1 MALIYRYE
9 KKYLVPNYMLDDLRA
24 RFSGFVRPDLY
35 SNEDETGRQQYTV
48 RSIYFDSSDLS
59 FFNEKIAGVM
69 DRRKLRVRGYNRQE
83 PGSNVVLEIKKKL
96 GDRIL
101 KHRADLK
108 YDDLEKLLY
117 NGQIER
123 FIFSRS
129 GTDIARSLDDASRFL
144 FHYKRRQLRPTC
156 LVVYERE
163 AYHGKFNSDIR
174 VTFDKNIRSRNYP
187 AINQL
192 FCESDLRPLFKEHF
206 ILEVKYSYG
215 NMPDWIKT
223 IIYEY
228 RLRVEAL
235 SKYVIGYEVNT
246 TFPSI

>member
-1 MALIYRYE
+1 MSQLFRYE
-9 KKYLVPNYMLDDLRA
+9 KKYLVPNYMLDNLRA

-35 SNEDETGRQQYTV
+35 SNEDASGRLQYTV
-48 RSIYFDSSDLS
+48 RSIYFDSNDMG

-69 DRRKLRVRGYNRQE
+69 DRRKLRVRGYNVWE

-108 YDDLEKLLY
+108 YSDLEKLLY
-117 NGQIER
+117 NGQIEKY
-123 FIFSRS
+123 IFARN
-129 GTDIARSLDDASRFL
+129 GTDIKRSIDDASRFL
-144 FHYKRRQLRPTC
+144 FHYKRRQLKPTC
-156 LVVYERE
+156 LIVYERE

-187 AINQL
+187 DLNQL
-192 FCESDLRPLFKEHF
+192 YTDTDLRPLFKEHF

-223 IIYEY
+223 IIYEFK
-228 RLRVEAL
+228 LRVEAL
-235 SKYVIGYEVNT
+235 SKYVIGFEVNG
-246 TFPSI
+246 TFPSY